1 MATSEKRMNEA
12 NLSQFTIRLR
22 SWLRNQ
28 INKIKSTSVPLLAII
43 LIVLVRLLCLFVG
56 KNEAPDI
63 DLSEIER

>member
-1 MATSEKRMNEA
+1 MATSEKRMHEA

-28 INKIKSTSVPLLAII
+28 INKIKATSVPLLAII

>member
-1 MATSEKRMNEA
+1 MATSEKRMHEA
-12 NLSQFTIRLR
+12 NLSQLAIRPR

-28 INKIKSTSVPLLAII
+28 INKIKATSVPLLAII

>member
-1 MATSEKRMNEA
+1 MAASEKRMHEA

-28 INKIKSTSVPLLAII
+28 INKIKATSVPLLAII

>member
-1 MATSEKRMNEA
+1 MATSEKRMHEA
-12 NLSQFTIRLR
+12 NLSQFAIRLR

-28 INKIKSTSVPLLAII
+28 INKIKATSVPLLAII